1 METLDDALGHQPSLL
16 WLVLDLFLR
25 RGVVSSRVLCD
36 YLIEQTGACSMSNL
50 GVQAWVWDI
59 AVMTVERSIDIAN
72 ASVAMMKHSAP
83 VEMEVQDDDEEEGG
97 DHHSRKRSRT
107 SEVSEE
113 VMTAVESACSTC
125 KYVCT
130 RLVVSCLGI
139 IAQRRNTLPT
149 SVAKMDHQ
157 IITATSLL
165 HRVCFLYH
173 ATQRRLAHVEQVDAV
188 VCPEWT
194 EVENGARS
202 ASVTGVEL
210 VEKFWA

>member
-36 YLIEQTGACSMSNL
+36 YLIEQSGAISMSNL
-50 GVQAWVWDI
+50 GVQAWVWDV
-59 AVMTVERSIDIAN
+59 AVMAVERSIDIAN
-72 ASVAMMKHSAP
+72 ASVAMMKHSTP
-83 VEMEVQDDDEEEGG
+83 VEMEMQDDEEDG

-130 RLVVSCLGI
+130 RLVVACLGI
-139 IAQRRNTLPT
+139 VAQRKKSLPA

-173 ATQRRLAHVEQVDAV
+173 ATQRRLANVEEVDAV
-188 VCPEWT
+188 VCPEWS
-194 EVENGARS
+194 EVESAAHN
-202 ASVTGVEL
+202 ASVVGVEL
-210 VEKFWA
+210 VKKFWA